1 MNFVNE
7 TEKQAYYIAKCKE
20 IISNREKELGRKLKG
35 MCSNIWM
42 SDEFQRFRETYRYS

>member
-20 IISNREKELGRKLKG
+20 IISNREKELGRKLKACVATFG
-35 MCSNIWM
+35 CPIV
-42 SDEFQRFRETYRYS
+42 

>member
-20 IISNREKELGRKLKG
+20 IISNREKIRKKIKG